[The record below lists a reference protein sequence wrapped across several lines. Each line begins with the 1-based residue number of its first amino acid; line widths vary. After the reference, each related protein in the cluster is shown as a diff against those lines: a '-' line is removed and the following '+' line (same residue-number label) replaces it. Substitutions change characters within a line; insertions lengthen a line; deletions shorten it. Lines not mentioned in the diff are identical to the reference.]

1 MLNSSDDGPALKSG
15 RRVVPNPRFYPLQ
28 SPMLQRDL
36 QHVLHARTLAL
47 IDRTASLT
55 RPLDP
60 EQLVR
65 RPSNGG
71 WSVGHVLEHLC
82 VTSELYE
89 PPIRQLLQSARRDAA
104 AALRPWKPTLVGKL
118 TVNMFERPMRMSTP
132 KRMAPAAS
140 PRGGVVESFLAHQRT
155 LTALLDEASGFDW
168 RRLRMSSPVVRLPLR
183 FNLGDVFSILVVHT
197 ERHARQMER
206 VVAETS

>member
-1 MLNSSDDGPALKSG
+1 
-15 RRVVPNPRFYPLQ
+15 
-28 SPMLQRDL
+28 MLQREL
-36 QHVLHARTLAL
+36 QQSLFARTLAL
-47 IDRTASLT
+47 TDVVGSLA

-65 RPSNGG
+65 RPPNGG

-89 PPIRQLLQSARRDAA
+89 APIRNLLRSARPDAA
-104 AALRPWKPTLVGKL
+104 APLRPWKPTLIGRF
-118 TVNMFERPMRMSTP
+118 TVNMFERPTRMPTP

-155 LTALLDEASGFDW
+155 LAQMLGDANGFDW
-168 RRLRMSSPVVRLPLR
+168 RRLRLSSPVISLPIR
-183 FNLGDVFSILVVHT
+183 FNLGDVFSILVVHA
-197 ERHARQMER
+197 ERHTRQMER
-206 VVAETS
+206 IVDATS

>member
-1 MLNSSDDGPALKSG
+1 
-15 RRVVPNPRFYPLQ
+15 
-28 SPMLQRDL
+28 MLQRDL
-36 QHVLHARTLAL
+36 QNALQVRSHAL
-47 IDRTASLT
+47 IDRVGSLA

-60 EQLVR
+60 ERLVR

-89 PPIRQLLQSARRDAA
+89 PPIHELLRSGRPDAA
-104 AALRPWKPTLVGKL
+104 AARRPWKPTLIGRL
-118 TVNMFERPMRMSTP
+118 TVKMFERPVRMRAP

-140 PRGGVVESFLAHQRT
+140 PRGGVVEAFLAHQRMVSQ
-155 LTALLDEASGFDW
+155 LLDDASGFDW
-168 RRLRMSSPVVRLPLR
+168 RRLRMSSPVIKLPFR
-183 FNLGDVFSILVVHT
+183 FNLGDVYSILIVHA

-206 VVAETS
+206 VVGETS

>member
-1 MLNSSDDGPALKSG
+1 
-15 RRVVPNPRFYPLQ
+15 
-28 SPMLQRDL
+28 MLQREL
-36 QHVLHARTLAL
+36 QQSLFARTLAL
-47 IDRTASLT
+47 TDRVGSMA

-65 RPSNGG
+65 RPPTGG

-89 PPIRQLLQSARRDAA
+89 APIRALLRSARADAA
-104 AALRPWKPTLVGKL
+104 AAQRQWKPTLIGRF
-118 TVNMFERPMRMSTP
+118 TVRMFERPTRMPTP

-155 LTALLDEASGFDW
+155 LAQLLDDANGFDW
-168 RRLRMSSPVVRLPLR
+168 QRLRMPSPVVSLPIR
-183 FNLGDVFSILVVHT
+183 FNLGDVFFILVVHA
-197 ERHARQMER
+197 ERHARQIER
-206 VVAETS
+206 IVDETS